1 MTDKDIERQI
11 YIKSN
16 MASKNEIRIGS
27 VNLSTGLFS
36 YFGQCVVVEPVET
49 ELIVKR

>member
-16 MASKNEIRIGS
+16 MASKNEIHIGS
-27 VNLSTGLFS
+27 VNL
-36 YFGQCVVVEPVET
+36 
-49 ELIVKR
+49 

>member
-1 MTDKDIERQI
+1 MDGKIGYKLCIWGRRNMTDKDIERQI

-27 VNLSTGLFS
+27 VNL
-36 YFGQCVVVEPVET
+36 
-49 ELIVKR
+49 